1 MKPFSRITL
10 GILTALTF
18 SNALVVTAAQAVEP
32 QEDRAREMARS
43 AAVEAAKSG
52 GKNDTVVLEEPAR
65 SYFEWGAIVRPDGEI
80 LSVRPGTVAAD
91 MGVEAGDHLTH
102 INGTSVERE
111 SLQTILQMFDDLE
124 HGRTFNITIERDDKS
139 LTLESIVRA
148 TVVPGWR
155 LEVDSTFEETAHA
168 IQNATACGRVSIF
181 LQPPVT
187 RDYYPAFI
195 NTINGED
202 TRIKNPVI
210 KLGVGEHIIG
220 LHEKI
225 GDPRATRSPSLRTE
239 KLLRLVVEPNKK
251 YHLAAHFIADKRYDR
266 VNAGYWEPIVW
277 KVTEHSCDPND

>member
-1 MKPFSRITL
+1 MKPFSRISL
-10 GILTALTF
+10 GLFTALTL
-18 SNALVVTAAQAVEP
+18 SISALYNTALAAEP

-52 GKNDTVVLEEPAR
+52 GKNESVVLEEPAR
-65 SYFEWGAIVRPDGEI
+65 SYFEWGAIVRPDGEV

-91 MGVEAGDHLTH
+91 MGVKVGDQLTH

-111 SLQTILQMFDDLE
+111 SLQTILRMFDELE
-124 HGRTFNITIERDDKS
+124 HGSEFAITVQRDKQS
-139 LTLESIVRA
+139 KTLESIVRA

-168 IQNATACGRVSIF
+168 IQNATECGRVSIF

-202 TRIKNPVI
+202 TRIKNPVV
-210 KLGVGEHIIG
+210 KLGVGEHVIG

-225 GDPRATRSPSLRTE
+225 SDPRASRPASLRTE

-251 YHLAAHFIADKRYDR
+251 YHLAAHFIAEKRYDR
-266 VNAGYWEPIVW
+266 ANAGYWEPIVW
-277 KVTEHSCDPND
+277 KVTEHTCNPKD